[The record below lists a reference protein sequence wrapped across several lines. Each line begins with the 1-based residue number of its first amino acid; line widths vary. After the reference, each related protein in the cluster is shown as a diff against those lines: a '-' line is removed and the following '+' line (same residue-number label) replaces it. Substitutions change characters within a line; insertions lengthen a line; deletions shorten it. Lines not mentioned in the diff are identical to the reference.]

1 LKMKRM
7 SETVDDWL
15 KDYIG
20 DSKMDL
26 DELVPST
33 SKYLAKEDAG
43 EAGINLTIKGF
54 KRETVGRGKDA
65 EECAIMHFEEDV
77 KPMVVNKTNKNR
89 IKHYLK
95 ATTSEEVVGK
105 VINAYNDP
113 DVEYGGEIIGG
124 LRLRGAQDVSSELPP
139 KSGDDFDD
147 DIPF

>member
-1 LKMKRM
+1 MNSHAEWL
-7 SETVDDWL
+7 DD
-15 KDYIG
+15 YG
-20 DSKMDL
+20 EVEMDL
-26 DELVPST
+26 DQLVPST

-43 EAGINLTIKGF
+43 EEGLNLTIKGF
-54 KRETVGRGKDA
+54 KKETVGRGNDA
-65 EECAIMHFEEDV
+65 EECAIMYFEEDF
-77 KPMVVNKTNKNR
+77 KPMVLNKTNKNR

-124 LRLRGAQDVSSELPP
+124 LRLRGAQDGASEAPKSSE
-139 KSGDDFDD
+139 FDD